1 MIDPRTHQPEKESA
15 AITLAKAH
23 LDSELEHY
31 VILGLK
37 PEICQEENGP
47 IKSYSLQEYFA
58 VSSKEV
64 LEKLYELFL
73 ARIPQYIS
81 QHEHTHLD

>member
-1 MIDPRTHQPEKESA
+1 MMIDPRTHQPEKESA
-15 AITLAKAH
+15 GIALAKAH

-31 VILGLK
+31 IILGLK
-37 PEICQEENGP
+37 PEISQGGNGP
-47 IKSYSLQEYFA
+47 IKNYSLQEYFA

-73 ARIPQYIS
+73 ARVPQYIN
-81 QHEHTHLD
+81 QH